1 MNISAINQ
9 TYNMKSNQTQAFKG
23 LWRQTTASN
32 DRDKAMCIFKNKETT
47 YYHPFSDETKE
58 EIDKVVKK
66 NSCAYMD
73 ESIPQ
78 YIIKECR
85 VCTTLPFSKKQFNEY
100 YSANS
105 DIEVTPTIRR
115 IHAFVSDK
123 FINSNLDAQKS
134 AINSNVSKAIDFNG

>member
-58 EIDKVVKK
+58 EIDKVVEK

-85 VCTTLPFSKKQFNEY
+85 VCTTLPFTKKQFNEY

-105 DIEVTPTIRR
+105 NIEVTPTIRR